1 MEVPYSRGWG
11 PGGARPF
18 RLSHTHTLPHTAH
31 RSVTLFLSF
40 SPVSSPSSSL
50 SLPFFDAFSKTH
62 PSYSSCFFFFFQ
74 HSCSWISKDTWPA
87 EKAECLAGRS
97 LSQAGWDC
105 GIPASHSLGTV
116 FAPSGAPAITASGL
130 LLHLHLQPWARALF
144 ANWAWQKI
152 AGSRGEERSNVWDGA
167 EQQQLPVV
175 ASVYIN
181 YHLESSWWGSASWL
195 DTGIVC
201 QEHKHKSIPQKGKHK
216 GLHAADSRV

>member
-1 MEVPYSRGWG
+1 MSECVCVCVCACVCEGKTESGPQGHWG
-11 PGGARPF
+11 QDRQAQMKDNLWRSLTAGGEAPVEHAH
-18 RLSHTHTLPHTAH
+18 SDIHTHTHTLYHTLHTAM
-31 RSVTLFLSF
+31 SLSF

-50 SLPFFDAFSKTH
+50 SLPFLLLSLKST
-62 PSYSSCFFFFFQ
+62 PPIPLVFFFQ

-130 LLHLHLQPWARALF
+130 LLHLHLQLWARALF

-152 AGSRGEERSNVWDGA
+152 MGSQGEERSNVWDGV

-175 ASVYIN
+175 ASVFIN
-181 YHLESSWWGSASWL
+181 YHSESS
-195 DTGIVC
+195 
-201 QEHKHKSIPQKGKHK
+201 
-216 GLHAADSRV
+216 